1 MKNNIT
7 MAMHWIVLGC
17 SPGDSSCVIVEDEI
31 NATIVRPLPYGVKL
45 HAIVECDMLMEFVKD
60 FKGTAQILEKGY
72 VTDIQDNRK
81 DVVVEHSRQL
91 CSSQSVELNQETLGK
106 TGSQVKSSSSSL
118 GPASLNPIPS
128 SSSPPS
134 ALFLVIRQ
142 HGLI

>member
-1 MKNNIT
+1 MIGKLPLAIRFFVSRIEEKADPLRWPMKNNIT

-81 DVVVEHSRQL
+81 DVVVEHS
-91 CSSQSVELNQETLGK
+91 SSFAVLKAWN
-106 TGSQVKSSSSSL
+106 
-118 GPASLNPIPS
+118 
-128 SSSPPS
+128 
-134 ALFLVIRQ
+134 
-142 HGLI
+142 

>member
-91 CSSQSVELNQETLGK
+91 CSSQSVVLNQETLG
-106 TGSQVKSSSSSL
+106 
-118 GPASLNPIPS
+118 
-128 SSSPPS
+128 
-134 ALFLVIRQ
+134 LV
-142 HGLI
+142 GLYL